1 MFFQEPTPDT
11 SGYMIAGYAIAF
23 IVMGLYVASIYLRS
37 RNLNQ
42 DMTILEEMDKPV
54 PTLQAEAKTQPR
66 KSQARPENNRP
77 AKPVTKKS
85 RKK

>member
-23 IVMGLYVASIYLRS
+23 LVMGLYVFSLYLRN
-37 RNLNQ
+37 RNLRQ
-42 DMTILEEMDKPV
+42 DIAMLEEMENTVVKVDTRSERQPTKGRVKP
-54 PTLQAEAKTQPR
+54 AGR
-66 KSQARPENNRP
+66 KSTRT
-77 AKPVTKKS
+77 VTKRS

>member
-1 MFFQEPTPDT
+1 MLFQETTPDT

-23 IVMGLYVASIYLRS
+23 IVMALYVISLILRS

-42 DMTILEEMDKPV
+42 DMATLKDVESSAVQIHAPSPSRTGKKP
-54 PTLQAEAKTQPR
+54 P
-66 KSQARPENNRP
+66 KSA
-77 AKPVTKKS
+77 TKKG